1 MLTIINYT
9 ECRIHFVFGKVI
21 YDLFLWGN
29 VFGFFRTIYTLLAFL
44 IANIWMYVEI
54 CKIEKAAMMKSYA
67 LRDEIVIYVS
77 LVHAVKFKHPA
88 KSLRI
93 WRTFGFSS
101 IKLPSKITVAGFME
115 E

>member
-1 MLTIINYT
+1 
-9 ECRIHFVFGKVI
+9 
-21 YDLFLWGN
+21 
-29 VFGFFRTIYTLLAFL
+29 
-44 IANIWMYVEI
+44 MYVDI

-93 WRTFGFSS
+93 
-101 IKLPSKITVAGFME
+101 
-115 E
+115 